1 MYFPNDSI
9 TSGDPREEY
18 LGKETNGEEESPA
31 SEGVAASEAVE
42 TNKGEANKGIAG
54 QARVPPESEPCGER
68 GVSRATQGNIQPNC
82 TAAQPK
88 ELQSL
93 QQQNQLLQPFGY

>member
-18 LGKETNGEEESPA
+18 LGKETNGEEESTA
-31 SEGVAASEAVE
+31 SEGVAASEGVE
-42 TNKGEANKGIAG
+42 TNKG

-68 GVSRATQGNIQPNC
+68 GVPRATTGNIQPNC

-93 QQQNQLLQPFGY
+93 QQKNQLLQPFGY